1 MHTTLI
7 DSYLLVKPTSSV
19 LECIK
24 QLDQGQ
30 TLLAK
35 INSAKQQS
43 ETCHQTYDDLFCTE
57 DDYKIISS
65 FTDKLKD
72 EHTFQNIISSD
83 NIKTFSSKESN
94 VNCFKLEDL
103 VSFNNELEK
112 LRKSNQNLYLH
123 EILLNCTIL
132 VPENE
137 TVDRNPELEKR
148 CNYLKNK
155 QDNLRYR
162 SMTKNVDNVRTH
174 EPEET
179 IAYQSMYDIIG
190 NEIFAYYSMYVS
202 H

>member
-1 MHTTLI
+1 MI
-7 DSYLLVKPTSSV
+7 DSYLLVKPTSDV

-35 INSAKQQS
+35 INSAKQKS
-43 ETCHQTYDDLFCTE
+43 ETHHQTYDDLFSTE
-57 DDYKIISS
+57 DDYTIISS

-72 EHTFQNIISSD
+72 DHTFQNILSSD
-83 NIKTFSSKESN
+83 NMKTFSSKESN
-94 VNCFKLEDL
+94 VDCLKLEDL
-103 VSFNNELEK
+103 VLFNNELEK
-112 LRKSNQNLYLH
+112 QRKSNQNLYLH

-148 CNYLKNK
+148 CNYLKTK

-162 SMTKNVDNVRTH
+162 SMTKNVDNVRSH

-179 IAYQSMYDIIG
+179 IAYQSVYDI
-190 NEIFAYYSMYVS
+190 NFKET
-202 H
+202 